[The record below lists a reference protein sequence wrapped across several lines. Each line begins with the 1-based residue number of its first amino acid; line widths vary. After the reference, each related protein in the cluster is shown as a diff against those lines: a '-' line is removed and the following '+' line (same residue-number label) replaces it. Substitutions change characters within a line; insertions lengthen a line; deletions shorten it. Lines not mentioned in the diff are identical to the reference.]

1 MNFYTNFAPDNVLIR
16 TRRNVV
22 EHKYNVRPV
31 LYFSSSYCS
40 ASLSKKCN

>member
-31 LYFSSSYCS
+31 FIFHPLIVVLLC
-40 ASLSKKCN
+40 LKM